1 MEYSDAVIV
10 FSWLLSIAAFIPAH
24 WHIWRTNPCLCRS
37 LQCTA
42 LQSEPSPPDQSPPW
56 ERKRELK
63 EPGVVA
69 GRDRQREWD
78 RESERVL
85 ETGTNANIHISW
97 HVTIILSE
105 ASSSF
110 KRIVHLKKGKFCH
123 RLLVSNLYDFFTSV
137 ENKSIFSIPQKYTV
151 TKACQAPARTK
162 KPHKS
167 LIKVVYMTHTLYSKA
182 SEAIQ

>member
-1 MEYSDAVIV
+1 MKLEYSDAVIV

-69 GRDRQREWD
+69 GRERQSEWD
-78 RESERVL
+78 SEWESTWNRNKCKHTHQLTCDYNSIWSFFLIQENSSPKKRK
-85 ETGTNANIHISW
+85 
-97 HVTIILSE
+97 ILSSFTRFKPLWLFYFRGE
-105 ASSSF
+105 QKYIFNTTKVHSHKGLSSSS
-110 KRIVHLKKGKFCH
+110 KDKK
-123 RLLVSNLYDFFTSV
+123 
-137 ENKSIFSIPQKYTV
+137 
-151 TKACQAPARTK
+151 AP
-162 KPHKS
+162 
-167 LIKVVYMTHTLYSKA
+167 
-182 SEAIQ
+182 